1 MECIRIYY
9 AGKLIFI
16 SHCFYKCYFIFCFIM
31 LYFLF
36 HKCSHFLI
44 LCSNLFNKKMN
55 ELLVDMCQLFF
66 VMIWFSERA
75 CGETSFR
82 VSALQT

>member
-16 SHCFYKCYFIFCFIM
+16 SHCFYKCYFIFCSYYVI
-31 LYFLF
+31 FLF

-44 LCSNLFNKKMN
+44 LCSNVFNKKMN

-66 VMIWFSERA
+66 CDDLV
-75 CGETSFR
+75 FR
-82 VSALQT
+82 KDMW